1 MKYEAVIFDIDGT
14 MLDTIAMNMYPLIK
28 IIEEE

>member
-1 MKYEAVIFDIDGT
+1 MKIIFVDIDGT
-14 MLDTIAMNMYPLIK
+14 ILDTIAMNMYPLIK